1 MCATKPLLV
10 RNQSSKHTAINRK
23 KKRLGNSLSLFMWL
37 QLTIKKRFKFSK
49 TLVPVGPVFE
59 FREKYNK
66 KE

>member
-1 MCATKPLLV
+1 MCAKKPLLV

-23 KKRLGNSLSLFMWL
+23 KKTGELSVAVYVASANN
-37 QLTIKKRFKFSK
+37 TKRFKLSK
-49 TLVPVGPVFE
+49 NLVPVGPVFE

>member
-23 KKRLGNSLSLFMWL
+23 KRLGNSLSLFMWL
-37 QLTIKKRFKFSK
+37 QLTIKKRFKLSK
-49 TLVPVGPVFE
+49 NLVPVGPVFE